1 MFIYWCVDT
10 VQRESS
16 RVSLKRSSEI
26 KTRADVQRGSV
37 VESMDPDLSG
47 IKQQLQDKREF
58 RQHTHIQVL
67 NNVADITNFTPG
79 VQTCHLLAEICH
91 FHSCEPCGFVKKKI
105 SFLVISYNFQF
116 IKSSYMPLQFYKLG
130 KKMPRMSF
138 CFMFMSFLN
147 QDKFAWD
154 FIFNFFW
161 KLN

>member
-1 MFIYWCVDT
+1 MFIYWCVDA

-58 RQHTHIQVL
+58 KQHTHIQVL

-91 FHSCEPCGFVKKKI
+91 FHSCEPCRFVKNLLGGGRRI
-105 SFLVISYNFQF
+105 CE
-116 IKSSYMPLQFYKLG
+116 SSVSRFHCWQRNGPGLL
-130 KKMPRMSF
+130 
-138 CFMFMSFLN
+138 CL
-147 QDKFAWD
+147 
-154 FIFNFFW
+154 
-161 KLN
+161 